1 LPFRSVT
8 LGTFNHPWILTYLAQ
23 ILATPA
29 AMDTIREKSNHDIM
43 DQNR

>member
-23 ILATPA
+23 ILATP
-29 AMDTIREKSNHDIM
+29 
-43 DQNR
+43 